1 MSSAVA
7 DRLRNCRRQAGT
19 IFRRPDMLA
28 FLPATMLAAFWLGG
42 EVVLLAVA
50 LAMPLGLALLRPFG
64 APFAGEE
71 PADPVTGLPLRPTV
85 VARLDQSLAGPGRGG
100 RGVACL
106 VIGLDEVEE
115 ITARFGHAGF
125 AQVMR
130 RTGERLQGAL
140 RGADLVVRLEGACF
154 AVALAPMR
162 HGTLDNVL
170 QIALRLQ
177 TASQAPIALDSTTVY
192 VSASVGLCLDGR
204 AAGQGGEALLSA
216 AEAAM
221 TEARRHGPSAVRAWS
236 SDLQAAL
243 DHRHAL
249 VGEIDA
255 ALDSG
260 EIRPWFQPQ
269 ISTDTGAVTG
279 FEALAR
285 WTHPIH
291 GVIPPADFIPAVEAA
306 GLSERLGEVILYH
319 ALTAIR
325 SWDRHGLGIP
335 CVGVNVSRDE
345 LRNPRMAEKLKWEID
360 RFDLSPDRLTVE
372 VLEDVAA
379 DLTNEVAIRNIRA
392 LAELGCGIDL
402 DDFGTGHASI
412 TNIRRFAVRRLK
424 IDRSF
429 VTRVDT
435 DREQQRYVAAVLS
448 MAEQLGLE
456 TVAEGV
462 ETAGE
467 HAMLAQLG
475 CGHVQGFGIARPM
488 PFEDTLDW
496 IRDYRQKI
504 AATARLANRTG

>member
-1 MSSAVA
+1 MRAAVA
-7 DRLRNCRRQAGT
+7 VRLRNCRAQIAA
-19 IFRRPDMLA
+19 IVRRPDMLA

-50 LAMPLGLALLRPFG
+50 LLLPVGLAMLRPFS
-64 APFAGEE
+64 E
-71 PADPVTGLPLRPTV
+71 PVANEDAADPVTGLPLRSALV
-85 VARLDQSLAGPGRGG
+85 SRLDQALDGHARGG

-106 VIGLDEVEE
+106 VVGIDEVEE
-115 ITARFGHAGF
+115 VAERFGHAGF

-130 RTGERLQGAL
+130 RAGERLQGAL
-140 RGADLVVRLEGACF
+140 RGADLVARLDGANF
-154 AVALAPMR
+154 AVALAPVR
-162 HGTLDNVL
+162 HGSLDNVL

-177 TASQAPIALDSTTVY
+177 SAVQMPISLDATTVY
-192 VSASVGLCLDGR
+192 VSASIGFCLDGR
-204 AAGQGGEALLSA
+204 AAERGGEALLAA
-216 AEAAM
+216 AEAAVA
-221 TEARRHGPSAVRAWS
+221 EARRNGPSALRAWS
-236 SDLQAAL
+236 NDLQAAL

-249 VGEIDA
+249 VDEIEA

-260 EIRPWFQPQ
+260 QIRPWFQPQ

-285 WTHPIH
+285 WTHPTH
-291 GVIPPADFIPAVEAA
+291 GIIAPGDFIPAVEAA

-319 ALTAIR
+319 SLTALR
-325 SWDRHGLGIP
+325 SWDRHGLGVP
-335 CVGVNVSRDE
+335 TVAVNVSRDE
-345 LRNPRMAEKLKWEID
+345 LRNPRMAEKLKWELD

-379 DLTNEVAIRNIRA
+379 DLSNEVAIRNVRA
-392 LAELGCGIDL
+392 LSELGCGIDL

-429 VTRVDT
+429 VTRVDV
-435 DREQQRYVAAVLS
+435 DMEQQRYVAAVLS

-456 TVAEGV
+456 TLAEGV

-475 CGHVQGFGIARPM
+475 CAHVQGFGVARPM
-488 PFEDTLDW
+488 PFEDTIDW
-496 IRDYRQKI
+496 VCRYRDKI
-504 AATARLANRTG
+504 AEIRRLANRA